1 ALGQTTRLQR
11 KPNGEVLAIEHA
23 DGSREAFSYNALGQ
37 LLGHTDGKGQSTRLI
52 RTARGL
58 PQSRQ
63 DAKGQIVR
71 YEYDRALRLAALV
84 NENGAAYRF
93 AYDTSD
99 RLVEE
104 QRIDN
109 LTRRFRYNAGGHLVE
124 VEETGYGQQGERP
137 TRCTRFERDAIGR
150 LLAKLTD
157 DARYD
162 YQYDAG
168 DRLQGIDRLP
178 S

>member
-1 ALGQTTRLQR
+1 
-11 KPNGEVLAIEHA
+11 
-23 DGSREAFSYNALGQ
+23 
-37 LLGHTDGKGQSTRLI
+37 
-52 RTARGL
+52 
-58 PQSRQ
+58 
-63 DAKGQIVR
+63 GQIVR

-93 AYDTSD
+93 AYDASD

-137 TRCTRFERDAIGR
+137 TRRTRFERDAIGR

-178 S
+178 SEQGKRQGLQAERLAFAYDANGRLLGESTPLGELG